1 MFKIHKSRNNNRST
15 LFSVTELTTVRFAVS
30 VKVVASRGMDLVLV
44 RIRQV
49 FFSLWLFS
57 AIRIF

>member
-1 MFKIHKSRNNNRST
+1 MFKIHKSRNSNRST

>member
-15 LFSVTELTTVRFAVS
+15 LFSVTELTTVRFSVS
-30 VKVVASRGMDLVLV
+30 VKLVASRGMDLVLV

>member
-1 MFKIHKSRNNNRST
+1 MFKIHKSRNSNRST
-15 LFSVTELTTVRFAVS
+15 LFSVTELTTVRFAAS
-30 VKVVASRGMDLVLV
+30 MILVASRGMDLVLV